1 MSWSLPHFG
10 GVQTGSPEGPLHGIS
25 DWIFSGGRCVRTCLV
40 RIARRLDWIHESYNV
55 IWVLTYFGRTSVRES
70 VRATPAPNGRG

>member
-1 MSWSLPHFG
+1 MAS
-10 GVQTGSPEGPLHGIS
+10 VTGSAATAGEYVAVPPQK
-25 DWIFSGGRCVRTCLV
+25 
-40 RIARRLDWIHESYNV
+40 ARRLDWIHESYNV